1 VGGRGWSDLRW
12 KSKRTADALLGG
24 ALKGFLDKVD
34 AGSVIGGLLTEISS
48 A

>member
-1 VGGRGWSDLRW
+1 MKVWVVTDPRW
-12 KSKRTADALLGG
+12 GFESTAEAMLGG